1 VARSPA
7 LGQERE
13 VELAAG
19 KIRYRERGDGQP
31 LVFVHGIVTN
41 GDLWR
46 RVAPP
51 LARAFRCIVPDWPL
65 GSHELGLRPGTD
77 LSLPGIADIVGE
89 FLEALEVQ
97 DVTLVANDTGGAVA
111 QWVAVR
117 HPERLGRLVLT
128 PCDAFENF
136 LPMPLRH
143 LQLVGRRPAGLWLV
157 GQALRFRFIQRL
169 PIAFGRLTVRPIEHQ
184 AMESYTQPL
193 RTNAAVRRDF
203 AALVRAISP
212 RYTLQAAERLPAFEE
227 PALVVW
233 SLDDRL
239 FPLAHGHRLARL
251 LPQGRIEVTAHAGA
265 FIPEDQPDRLA
276 ELVAAFI
283 EQTAAVPA

>member
-1 VARSPA
+1 
-7 LGQERE
+7 
-13 VELAAG
+13 
-19 KIRYRERGDGQP
+19 
-31 LVFVHGIVTN
+31 
-41 GDLWR
+41 
-46 RVAPP
+46 
-51 LARAFRCIVPDWPL
+51 
-65 GSHELGLRPGTD
+65 
-77 LSLPGIADIVGE
+77 
-89 FLEALEVQ
+89 
-97 DVTLVANDTGGAVA
+97 
-111 QWVAVR
+111 
-117 HPERLGRLVLT
+117 
-128 PCDAFENF
+128 
-136 LPMPLRH
+136 
-143 LQLVGRRPAGLWLV
+143 
-157 GQALRFRFIQRL
+157 
-169 PIAFGRLTVRPIEHQ
+169 VRPIEHQ